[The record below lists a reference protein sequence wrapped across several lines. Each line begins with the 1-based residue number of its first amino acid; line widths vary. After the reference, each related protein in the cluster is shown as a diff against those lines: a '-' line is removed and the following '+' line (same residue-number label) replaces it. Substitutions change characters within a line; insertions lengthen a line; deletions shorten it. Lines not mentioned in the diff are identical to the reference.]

1 MTSGLSEGAAQAT
14 QVVRIPEPTGRY
26 PWPTA
31 STFNGL
37 SFSTHIALREDG
49 SIVEGDFREQAQAAL
64 DTMRCGLEQAGSDL
78 SRLLHVTVYLTDIA
92 DHAVFDELWEQTV
105 PQPWPGVC
113 TIGVKAL
120 ALPSMKIEITV
131 IAALR
136 DGAQ

>member
-1 MTSGLSEGAAQAT
+1 MTPGLDPGAAKAT
-14 QVVRIPEPTGRY
+14 EVVRIPEPTGRY

-64 DTMRCGLEQAGSDL
+64 DTMRRGLEQAGSDL
-78 SRLLHVTVYLTDIA
+78 SRLLHVTVYLTDME
-92 DHAVFDELWEQTV
+92 DNAVFEELWAQTV
-105 PQPWPGVC
+105 PQPWPGQC
-113 TIGVKAL
+113 TIGVAAL
-120 ALPSMKIEITV
+120 GLPSMRIEITV

-136 DGAQ
+136 DGAR